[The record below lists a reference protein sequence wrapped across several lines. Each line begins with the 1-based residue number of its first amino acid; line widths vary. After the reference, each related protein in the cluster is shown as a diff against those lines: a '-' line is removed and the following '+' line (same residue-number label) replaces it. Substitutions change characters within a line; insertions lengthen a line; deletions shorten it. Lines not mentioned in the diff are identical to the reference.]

1 MKHLLVMRLSA
12 FGDVAMSVPVV
23 REFLEQNPEVHIT
36 FVSHFALAPLFES
49 LERVEFFPA
58 YLREQHK
65 GLKGLCRLYRQVMQQ
80 GPYDAVLDLHS
91 VIRTHF
97 LRMLFHLQRIPV
109 YKIHKDRRARKA
121 LTRREDKVKR
131 MMRPMPE
138 RYADVF
144 RQAGFSLTLSN
155 RLRKTLRPL
164 SAHTLEVLDLP
175 EASQT
180 KPWIGIAPFA
190 RYTGKTYP
198 PQKMFAAV
206 KKIAAQGNCLLLL
219 FGAKGHE
226 QTELER
232 WKELLPDA
240 RVVAGKLSLSEE
252 LDVISHLKVMVSMD
266 SANMHLASLVGTRAV
281 SVWGATHPFAG
292 FLGYGQTPCDV
303 VEVEMDC
310 RPCSIFG
317 SKPCFKST
325 YECLHAI
332 APETLART
340 VEQAADL

>member
-1 MKHLLVMRLSA
+1 
-12 FGDVAMSVPVV
+12 
-23 REFLEQNPEVHIT
+23 
-36 FVSHFALAPLFES
+36 
-49 LERVEFFPA
+49 
-58 YLREQHK
+58 
-65 GLKGLCRLYRQVMQQ
+65 
-80 GPYDAVLDLHS
+80 
-91 VIRTHF
+91 
-97 LRMLFHLQRIPV
+97 
-109 YKIHKDRRARKA
+109 
-121 LTRREDKVKR
+121 

-144 RQAGFSLTLSN
+144 RQAGFPLTLSH
-155 RLRKTLRPL
+155 RLRKTPRPL
-164 SAHTLEVLDLP
+164 SPHTLEVLDLP
-175 EASQT
+175 EASPA
-180 KPWIGIAPFA
+180 KPWVGIAPFA

-206 KKIAAQGNCLLLL
+206 KRIAAQGNCLLLL
-219 FGAKGHE
+219 FGGKGHE

-232 WKELLPDA
+232 WQELLPDT

-292 FLGYGQTPCDV
+292 FLGYGQTPCDA

-310 RPCSIFG
+310 RPCSTFG
-317 SKPCFKST
+317 SKPCFKNT
-325 YECLHAI
+325 YECMHAI
-332 APETLART
+332 APETLARA